1 MQIHVD
7 LQTLAPLYYV
17 SYDAKDEAIDV
28 GLYVGRWSEGRE
40 GYPPWPDDPSRPVR
54 VIDPVGA
61 AFANLADIGGWRR
74 ESWEMVSTPPSDN
87 QVRRLIS
94 VHELTKGR

>member
-1 MQIHVD
+1 
-7 LQTLAPLYYV
+7 
-17 SYDAKDEAIDV
+17 
-28 GLYVGRWSEGRE
+28 
-40 GYPPWPDDPSRPVR
+40 VR